1 MRYFLLLLMFS
12 LFFTFGRHAYAVHVW
27 RPVTRTVRG
36 SAYVSQLSLTSTTGT
51 GAAVSTTLAEGYLP
65 FNPYWIVT
73 GLSNIFIPIQYTASI
88 YDNGNLVGPGT
99 NVNVG
104 DSLTFVFNPH
114 QSTDISW
121 FGTIDTLSKYTV
133 RVPADSPYG
142 SWGSNTAC
150 SANNYVTSLPIKSSW
165 GNANIGGRDIYIP
178 FDVTPPS
185 ESLIFQGSGVLGGSG
200 CGPLSPA
207 PGGGYQTT
215 CTVVR
220 PGNAGA
226 SFNFAGTNGDFYAYY
241 ENVSYYSA
249 YSYPTGCIQIYSS
262 PYPVSVPI
270 AAMNISYPLTAS
282 PSSQPPVTPTLT
294 CPASVRAGQP
304 ATFSVSATDPSGLQ
318 LRYGMDWLGGSSIPN
333 AWLPATGY
341 VNSGTSESV
350 SHTWAIP
357 GTYSVRALAQNTSGE
372 SSGWSPSCSVTVT
385 SPPTASLTGAGC
397 VLPAGGGTCNISL
410 HWTAS
415 GTHNNLVD
423 LGLTLPDNSVITA
436 PILGILTLT
445 DTKGV
450 TTHPTSF
457 LGLPA
462 DPDLLVPAGTPGT
475 YAFKMYDNGT
485 TNQIG
490 STLPLVACPNG
501 DTLNTSATPERCV
514 PPAGTPLP
522 TVTFYANPSTIDNGQ
537 SSTLYW
543 SSANATSCSEEPGT
557 SGFSTGAGSPTKGS
571 TSTGVLTTTTN
582 YGLTC
587 TGPGGST
594 TGHATVTV
602 LQPNVSITASP
613 TRVASGGSTVVSW
626 NATNVD
632 TCSLS
637 RNGQP
642 WPAGGSTL
650 TANKSRQV
658 TGSHPDTITSDT
670 TYTITCTS
678 NASATSAATTISATQ
693 VVSTTGGYAT
703 F

>member
-1 MRYFLLLLMFS
+1 MDKKRQVAKAKFFLPMLAL
-12 LFFTFGRHAYAVHVW
+12 AVLV
-27 RPVTRTVRG
+27 VCG
-36 SAYVSQLSLTSTTGT
+36 LSLGASKIDAKGGYRVVLSNTSAAVSLSPLGSEAGT
-51 GAAVSTTLAEGYLP
+51 GASVSTTLTV
-65 FNPYWIVT
+65 PYVPLSNGVSMPLM
-73 GLSNIFIPIQYTASI
+73 GLSNVYIPMQYAASV
-88 YDNGNLVGPGT
+88 YDKGSLISPGGS
-99 NVNVG
+99 VHVG
-104 DSLTFVFNPH
+104 DSVTFKFMPH

-121 FGTIDTLSKYTV
+121 FGTADTKEQKSV
-133 RVPADSPYG
+133 WVSFDSPYG
-142 SWGSNTAC
+142 SWGSNTTC
-150 SANNYVTSLPIKSSW
+150 SANNYVTTTTYF
-165 GNANIGGRDIYIP
+165 GTQNIYVPLDI
-178 FDVTPPS
+178 TPPAT
-185 ESLIFQGSGVLGGSG
+185 SLSLSGSQFGGAG
-200 CGPLSPA
+200 CGTLTPTA
-207 PGGGYQTT
+207 DGGTQTT
-215 CTVVR
+215 CTALA
-220 PGNAGA
+220 PGN
-226 SFNFAGTNGDFYAYY
+226 SSTIFNFSPTTSTF
-241 ENVSYYSA
+241 
-249 YSYPTGCIQIYSS
+249 YSYSSNPTLGNCTYHASYS
-262 PYPVSVPI
+262 VSIPGQ
-270 AAMNISYPLTAS
+270 NISYNLNAS

-304 ATFSVSATDPSGLQ
+304 ATFSVSATDPLGLQ

-333 AWLPATGY
+333 AWLPTTGY
-341 VNSGTSESV
+341 VDSGTSEIV

-385 SPPTASLTGAGC
+385 SPPTVSPTGSLTGTGC
-397 VLPAGGGTCNISL
+397 VLPSDGGSCNISL

-445 DTKGV
+445 DTTGV

-522 TVTFYANPSTIDNGQ
+522 TVTFYANPSTIDSGQ

-582 YGLTC
+582 YSLTC

-658 TGSHPDTITSDT
+658 SGSHPDTITSDT

-678 NASATSAATTISATQ
+678 NASATSAATTISAAQ